1 MNVKNLVVS
10 SVAGSVLYF
19 LLGWVIYGMLFTNI
33 YPPTDNQNMVLIYLG
48 CLAFSALLA
57 YVFLQWASIS
67 DPKTGARAGG
77 IIGLLY
83 GAGLNFFMYSSMTP
97 NYPNIALDI
106 ILNAVMG
113 AITGAFI
120 AFVIS
125 RLK

>member
-1 MNVKNLVVS
+1 MSVKNLVIS

-33 YPPTDNQNMVLIYLG
+33 YPPSDNQNMVLIYLG
-48 CLAFSALLA
+48 CLVFCILLA
-57 YVFLQWASIS
+57 YVFLQWANIS

-83 GAGLNFFMYSSMTP
+83 GAGLNFFMYSSMEP

-106 ILNAVMG
+106 VLNAVMG
-113 AITGAFI
+113 AIAGAFI

-125 RLK
+125 KLK